1 MQTDGN
7 LDEKP
12 FELPAKLSV
21 PKNVQMPKYQR
32 EHDIIAK
39 TAEWLA
45 GQSMQME
52 ILLKTKQAGNQK
64 FSFLNYGEPLNDY
77 YKVVKKAVADGIFSG
92 NIII

>member
-1 MQTDGN
+1 
-7 LDEKP
+7 
-12 FELPAKLSV
+12 
-21 PKNVQMPKYQR
+21 MPKYQQ

-64 FSFLNYGEPLNDY
+64 FSFLNFGDPLNDY
-77 YKVVKKAVADGIFSG
+77 YKVVKKAVADGVFAGKLSDFYQIFSNFG
-92 NIII
+92 YNTTLKYV